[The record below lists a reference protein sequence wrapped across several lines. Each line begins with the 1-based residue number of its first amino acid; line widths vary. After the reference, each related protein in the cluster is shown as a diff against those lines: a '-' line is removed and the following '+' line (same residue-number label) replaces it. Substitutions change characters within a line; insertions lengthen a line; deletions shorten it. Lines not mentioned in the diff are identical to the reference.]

1 VVLDGATTTEP
12 LTGTVPMPLLM
23 EADVAPV
30 EVHVRVEEPPTVNV
44 AGEAIIFTVGLA
56 AWTWDDM
63 NSVTIKIMKTEVL
76 FSCTDA
82 SLPIT
87 R

>member
-1 VVLDGATTTEP
+1 
-12 LTGTVPMPLLM
+12 M

-30 EVHVRVEEPPTVNV
+30 EVQVRVEEPPTVIV
-44 AGEAIIFTVGLA
+44 AGDAVILTVGLA
-56 AWTWDDM
+56 AWTKDDM

-76 FSCTDA
+76 FSCTDS
-82 SLPIT
+82 SLPIK